1 VKTLYI
7 IRHAKSS
14 WENPMMSDLDRPLN
28 ERGKRDAPR
37 MGKRL
42 KEKAIHPNVMISSP
56 AKRAFGTAK
65 RIAEALGYPKEKIKK
80 EKSLYHGDEVGM
92 LSAVQDINDKY
103 EVAILF
109 GHNPGLTDF
118 VNSLMDGEM
127 DIDNVP
133 TCGVVAF
140 ELNLDHWKDA
150 AWGKGKM
157 LFFDYPKSKED

>member
-1 VKTLYI
+1 
-7 IRHAKSS
+7 
-14 WENPMMSDLDRPLN
+14 MMSDLDRPLN

-42 KEKAIHPNVMISSP
+42 REKGIHPALLVSSP

-65 RIAEALGYPKEKIKK
+65 RIAQMLDYPKEKIKK
-80 EKSLYHGDEVGM
+80 EKTLYHGDEVAM
-92 LSAVQDINDKY
+92 LSTVQELSDKHD
-103 EVAILF
+103 VVLVF

-140 ELNLDHWKDA
+140 EFDLERWKDV

>member
-1 VKTLYI
+1 
-7 IRHAKSS
+7 
-14 WENPMMSDLDRPLN
+14 MMSDLDRPLN

-42 KEKAIHPNVMISSP
+42 REKGIHPALLVSSP

-65 RIAEALGYPKEKIKK
+65 RIAQMLDYPKEKIKK
-80 EKSLYHGDEVGM
+80 EKALYHGDEVAM
-92 LSAVQDINDKY
+92 LSTIQELNDKHD
-103 EVAILF
+103 VVLIF

-140 ELNLDHWKDA
+140 EFDLDRWKDV